1 MLDATLHV
9 TCGGVA
15 GARHTPVGAH
25 MATLSTQHASLLP
38 AACQYFEHEH
48 RYGDMEILAAITHMW
63 RQGNTS

>member
-1 MLDATLHV
+1 
-9 TCGGVA
+9 
-15 GARHTPVGAH
+15 

-63 RQGNTS
+63 RQGNTSWKYNQPAVIIRILFYLSSALL